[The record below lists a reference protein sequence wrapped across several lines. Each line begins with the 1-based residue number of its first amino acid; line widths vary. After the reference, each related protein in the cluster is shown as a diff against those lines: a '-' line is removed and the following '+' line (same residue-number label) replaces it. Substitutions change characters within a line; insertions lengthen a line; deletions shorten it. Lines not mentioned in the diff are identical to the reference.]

1 MKQHM
6 DLPLLQ
12 RSYNV
17 LHETTH
23 CILVH
28 VSAMCMNRDPSICS
42 LFMCRL
48 TVKTNTLIS
57 WLIILVGFI
66 RGYERFQFDL
76 IGVMSR
82 PNPTTYHAPHLLLRC
97 FRVAR
102 QKSMARKSV
111 QGGAMK

>member
-76 IGVMSR
+76 IGVML
-82 PNPTTYHAPHLLLRC
+82 T
-97 FRVAR
+97 
-102 QKSMARKSV
+102 
-111 QGGAMK
+111 